1 MFPGIAVAEVLRA
14 RGHKLLFVGTETG
27 IESRIV
33 PEAGYDIEF
42 IRSGG
47 LNRVGLQQK
56 VQTAWQ
62 LPGSIWAAK
71 RLLTRFRANAVF
83 SMGGYVAGPVMVAAV
98 LARIPLIIMEPNAIP
113 GFANR
118 KVAKH
123 VFRALIGFE
132 STRSWFPPA
141 RTEVTGLPVRPA
153 FFAVP
158 PKTGG
163 KFTVLITGGSRG
175 ARTLNRA
182 ARESWPLFRQSGGAV
197 RIIHQSGVSEYEPLA
212 HEFHESGVDGQIVPF
227 ITNMAETFGGVDL
240 VVGRSGAGGVNEIAA
255 AGMASLLVPFPF
267 AADDH
272 QRKNA
277 EMLVAAGAARMVL
290 DQDFSGARLFSE
302 VERLRQDPEGL
313 RRMKVEVRQFARPGA
328 AERAAAVL
336 EEAADQK
343 KSL

>member
-1 MFPGIAVAEVLRA
+1 VAEVLRA
-14 RGHKLLFVGTETG
+14 RGHKLLFVGTKTG
-27 IESRIV
+27 MESRIV
-33 PEAGYDIEF
+33 PDAGYDIEF

-56 VQTAWQ
+56 MQTAWQ
-62 LPGSIWAAK
+62 LPGSIWTAK
-71 RLLTRFRANAVF
+71 RVLRRFSPSAVF
-83 SMGGYVAGPVMVAAV
+83 SMGGYVAGPVMAAAV
-98 LARIPLIIMEPNAIP
+98 LARVPLIIMEPNAIP

-123 VFRALIGFE
+123 VYRALIGFE
-132 STRSWFPPA
+132 STRNWFPPA

-153 FFAVP
+153 FFSVP
-158 PKTGG
+158 PKAGG

-182 ARESWPLFRQSGGAV
+182 ARESWPLFRQSGAGV

-212 HEFHESGVDGQIVPF
+212 REFQEAGVDGKVVPF

-240 VVGRSGAGGVNEIAA
+240 VIGRSGAGGVNEIAA

-272 QRKNA
+272 QKKNA

-290 DQDFSGARLFSE
+290 DEEFSGARLFSE
-302 VERLRQDPEGL
+302 VERLRQDPEAL

-336 EEAADQK
+336 EEAADRK
-343 KSL
+343 KSS